1 MREFI
6 ELNHAIETGMPGFRI
21 PNGDGSYDEFSA
33 TIKPFLTHEET
44 LPRYDGQVSFEITS
58 VQFESSIGTYLDSP
72 AHRYEGERDIGE
84 IELSEIVT
92 EGVVIDVRGAEPNQ
106 AVWPEALPTDL
117 SLRGKAVL
125 FNFGWDEHWGTE
137 AYRDYPF
144 IAESLVDQLIEEQ
157 VAIVGVDTLNIDDT
171 RNPERPA
178 HSKLLAEEILI
189 VENLCN
195 LDQLYGTGFRFYAI
209 PIRAVGAVAMP
220 VRAFAEIWD

>member
-1 MREFI
+1 MAEFI
-6 ELNHAIETGMPGFRI
+6 ELNHALETGMPGFRM
-21 PNGDGSYDEFSA
+21 PNEDGSYEEFSA
-33 TIKPFLTHEET
+33 TIEPFLTHEET
-44 LPRYDGQVSFEITS
+44 RPKYDGQASFEITS

-72 AHRYEGERDIGE
+72 AHRYEDERDIAE
-84 IELSEIVT
+84 IELSEIIT
-92 EGVVIDVRGAEPNQ
+92 DGIVIDARGTEPSE
-106 AVWPEALPTDL
+106 AIGPETLPNDI
-117 SLRGKAVL
+117 SLQGKAVL

-144 IAESLVDQLIEEQ
+144 IAESLVDQLIEAQ

-189 VENLCN
+189 VENLRN
-195 LDQLYGTGFRFYAI
+195 LDELYGTDFRFYAI

-220 VRAFAEIWD
+220 IRAFAVIHD